1 MLAGKM
7 PTRIALGAAD
17 ACPPKPSGKKAHA
30 ATTVGSGLGA
40 QSLPQDEPI
49 YGGAEDGYEQLA
61 PVGSFPSGAS
71 PYGALDM
78 AGNVWEWCADWY
90 DANYYATG
98 PTKDPQGPETG
109 RFKILRGG
117 SWINP
122 GPVLRSINRFE
133 VLPVERSPYIGFR
146 CARSP

>member
-1 MLAGKM
+1 MA
-7 PTRIALGAAD
+7 
-17 ACPPKPSGKKAHA
+17 
-30 ATTVGSGLGA
+30 GSGLGA
-40 QSLPQDEPI
+40 RNLRQDAPISGVPKTGTPSWLQSALSPRE
-49 YGGAEDGYEQLA
+49 LA
-61 PVGSFPSGAS
+61 R
-71 PYGALDM
+71 YGALDM

-90 DANYYATG
+90 DANYYAIG

>member
-1 MLAGKM
+1 M
-7 PTRIALGAAD
+7 
-17 ACPPKPSGKKAHA
+17 
-30 ATTVGSGLGA
+30 VGSGLGA
-40 QSLPQDEPI
+40 RLRQDTPISGVQKTGTNNWPQSAL
-49 YGGAEDGYEQLA
+49 
-61 PVGSFPSGAS
+61 FPAGAS

-109 RFKILRGG
+109 HFKVLRGG

-122 GPVLRSINRFE
+122 APVLRSINRFE